1 MMTMTKKIKKTLIFL
16 ILLQTVSAFL
26 LFISKAVFASFEVA
40 VLSGTVII
48 MGSLYAYQNMIRTRT
63 LGVEI
68 EDNKDII
75 DMMDDPYDLYEEE
88 RQDEVQDIKELIKE
102 EKAKQKQNII
112 ENTTKNGAAWVSV
125 YRLLPYAFLVL
136 GFLGLQNNHSLEL
149 LPYLTG
155 LGVGII
161 AGYFLAKEW
170 FLAI

>member
-1 MMTMTKKIKKTLIFL
+1 MTKIKKTLIFL
-16 ILLQTVSAFL
+16 IVLQTLIAFL
-26 LFISKAVFASFEVA
+26 LFISKAVFASFEIA
-40 VLSGTVII
+40 LLSGAVII
-48 MGSLYAYQNMIRTRT
+48 MGSLYAYRNMIRTRT
-63 LGVEI
+63 LDVEI
-68 EDNKDII
+68 GDSKDII

-88 RQDEVQDIKELIKE
+88 REGEVKDIKELIKE

-112 ENTTKNGAAWVSV
+112 ENTTKNSAAWVSV

-136 GFLGLQNNHSLEL
+136 GFLGLQNNHSLVL

-170 FLAI
+170 F

>member
-1 MMTMTKKIKKTLIFL
+1 MKIKKTLIFAV
-16 ILLQTVSAFL
+16 LLQAIISLL

-40 VLSGTVII
+40 VLSGALIT
-48 MGSLYAYQNMIRTRT
+48 MGSLYAYRNMIRTRT
-63 LGVEI
+63 LDVEVG
-68 EDNKDII
+68 DSKDVI

-88 RQDEVQDIKELIKE
+88 REGEVEDIKELIKE

-112 ENTTKNGAAWVSV
+112 ENTTKNGSAWVSV

-136 GFLGLQNNHSLEL
+136 GFLGLQNNHTLVL

-155 LGVGII
+155 LGIGII
-161 AGYFLAKEW
+161 TGYFLAKEW

>member
-1 MMTMTKKIKKTLIFL
+1 MTTKIKRTLIFL
-16 ILLQTVSAFL
+16 IVLQTPIALL

-40 VLSGTVII
+40 LLSGAVII
-48 MGSLYAYQNMIRTRT
+48 MGSLYAYRNMIRTRT
-63 LGVEI
+63 LDVEI
-68 EDNKDII
+68 GDSKDII
-75 DMMDDPYDLYEEE
+75 DMMDDPYDIYEEDRE
-88 RQDEVQDIKELIKE
+88 GEVQDIKELIKE

-112 ENTTKNGAAWVSV
+112 ENTTKNSAAWVSV

-161 AGYFLAKEW
+161 AGYFFAKEW
-170 FLAI
+170 F

>member
-1 MMTMTKKIKKTLIFL
+1 MMMMMTKIKRTAIFL
-16 ILLQTVSAFL
+16 IVLQTAVALL

-40 VLSGTVII
+40 LLSGAVII
-48 MGSLYAYQNMIRTRT
+48 MGSLYAYRNMIRTRT

-112 ENTTKNGAAWVSV
+112 ENTTKNSAAWVSV

-136 GFLGLQNNHSLEL
+136 GFLGLQNNHSLTL
-149 LPYLTG
+149 LPYMTG
-155 LGVGII
+155 LGVGMIT
-161 AGYFLAKEW
+161 GYLLAKEW
-170 FLAI
+170 F

>member
-1 MMTMTKKIKKTLIFL
+1 MMTMTTKIKRTVIFL
-16 ILLQTVSAFL
+16 IVLQTAIALL

-40 VLSGTVII
+40 LLSGAVII
-48 MGSLYAYQNMIRTRT
+48 MGSLYAYRNMIRTRT

-112 ENTTKNGAAWVSV
+112 ENTTKNSAAWVSV

-136 GFLGLQNNHSLEL
+136 GFLGLQNNHSLTL
-149 LPYLTG
+149 LPYMTG
-155 LGVGII
+155 LGVGMIT
-161 AGYFLAKEW
+161 GYLLAKEW
-170 FLAI
+170 F

>member
-1 MMTMTKKIKKTLIFL
+1 MTTKIKRTAIFL
-16 ILLQTVSAFL
+16 IVLQAAVALL

-40 VLSGTVII
+40 LLSGAVII
-48 MGSLYAYQNMIRTRT
+48 MGSLYAYRNMIRTRT

-68 EDNKDII
+68 DDNKDII

-112 ENTTKNGAAWVSV
+112 ENTTKNSAAWVSV

-136 GFLGLQNNHSLEL
+136 GFLGLQNNHSLTL
-149 LPYLTG
+149 LPYMTG
-155 LGVGII
+155 LGVGMIT
-161 AGYFLAKEW
+161 GYLLAKEW
-170 FLAI
+170 Y

>member
-1 MMTMTKKIKKTLIFL
+1 MMTMMTKIKRTAIFL
-16 ILLQTVSAFL
+16 IVLQTAVALL

-40 VLSGTVII
+40 LLSGAVII
-48 MGSLYAYQNMIRTRT
+48 MGSLYAYRNMIRTRT

-112 ENTTKNGAAWVSV
+112 ENTTKNSAAWVSV

-136 GFLGLQNNHSLEL
+136 GFLGLQNNHSLIL
-149 LPYLTG
+149 LPYMTG
-155 LGVGII
+155 LGVGMIT
-161 AGYFLAKEW
+161 GYLLAKEW
-170 FLAI
+170 F

>member
-1 MMTMTKKIKKTLIFL
+1 MTTMTKIKRTVIF
-16 ILLQTVSAFL
+16 IIVLQTAIALL

-40 VLSGTVII
+40 LLSGAVII
-48 MGSLYAYQNMIRTRT
+48 MGSLYAYRNMIRTRT

-75 DMMDDPYDLYEEE
+75 DIMDDPYDLYEEE

-112 ENTTKNGAAWVSV
+112 ENTTKNSAAWVSV

-136 GFLGLQNNHSLEL
+136 GFLGLQNNHSLTL
-149 LPYLTG
+149 LPYMTG
-155 LGVGII
+155 LGVGMIT
-161 AGYFLAKEW
+161 GYLLAKEW
-170 FLAI
+170 F

>member
-1 MMTMTKKIKKTLIFL
+1 MMTKIKRTAIFL
-16 ILLQTVSAFL
+16 IVLQTAVALL

-40 VLSGTVII
+40 LLSGAVII
-48 MGSLYAYQNMIRTRT
+48 MGSLYAYRNMIRTRT

-112 ENTTKNGAAWVSV
+112 ENTTKNSAAWVSV

-136 GFLGLQNNHSLEL
+136 GFLGLQNNHSLIL
-149 LPYLTG
+149 LPYMTG
-155 LGVGII
+155 LGVGMIT
-161 AGYFLAKEW
+161 GYLLAKEW
-170 FLAI
+170 F